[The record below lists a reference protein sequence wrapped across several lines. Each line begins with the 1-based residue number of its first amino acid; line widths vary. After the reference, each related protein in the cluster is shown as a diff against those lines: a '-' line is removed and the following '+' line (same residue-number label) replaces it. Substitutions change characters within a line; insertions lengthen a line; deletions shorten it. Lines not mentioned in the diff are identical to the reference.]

1 MARRFLTPIDI
12 PPVDLVYAATIV
24 TDASRGTHFRCVL
37 TGDTILG
44 VPTNP
49 TDGQL
54 VMWELTASGAAR
66 TPTLSTAVG
75 GFAFGTDI
83 TALTA
88 IASGTTDFIGA
99 RYRASVNK
107 WRVLAVAKGY

>member
-12 PPVDLVYAATIV
+12 PPVDLVYAATIA
-24 TDASRGTHFRCVL
+24 TDASLGTHFRCEL
-37 TGDTILG
+37 TGNPTLG

-49 TDGQL
+49 TDGQMA
-54 VMWELTASGAAR
+54 MWELTASGAAR

-88 IASGTTDFIGA
+88 IALGTTDFIGA
-99 RYRASVNK
+99 RYRASVKK

>member
-1 MARRFLTPIDI
+1 MARRFLTPIDV
-12 PPVDLVYAATIV
+12 PPVDLDYAATIA
-24 TDASRGTHFRCVL
+24 TDASLGTHFRCVL
-37 TGDTILG
+37 TGNPILG

-66 TPTLSTAVG
+66 MPTLSTAVG

-88 IASGTTDFIGA
+88 IALGTTDFIGA